1 MECKHVLIFYQGG
14 QRRCLLLLG
23 LAVHVQMPSRREAV
37 LTSMDAGLMTWIAL
51 AKEDDMAVSWF
62 LIWAE
67 GMFCKNGPTG
77 ESSLVE

>member
-1 MECKHVLIFYQGG
+1 MLSRQG
-14 QRRCLLLLG
+14 
-23 LAVHVQMPSRREAV
+23 AV
-37 LTSMDAGLMTWIAL
+37 LTSMDAGFMTWIAL
-51 AKEDDMAVSWF
+51 AKDDDMAVSWF